1 MAALLRALL
10 ADVLLTTI
18 GCCDAVVDAA
28 FDALFDAAGVFAV
41 DGLMDEAAVDVAEV
55 RAGPRGT
62 PEVADRM
69 RYIRALAVSL
79 KTTKSLI
86 IGKRRLVGKITHTGE

>member
-1 MAALLRALL
+1 MTIKFLITRSMAALLRALL

-28 FDALFDAAGVFAV
+28 FDALFDAGVFAV
-41 DGLMDEAAVDVAEV
+41 DGLMDEAAVDGPVAEV

-62 PEVADRM
+62 PDVADRM

-79 KTTKSLI
+79 
-86 IGKRRLVGKITHTGE
+86 